1 MRIIRESAELLG
13 IKIVNLNKN
22 SWYNTF
28 TKGDLVL

>member
-1 MRIIRESAELLG
+1 MKIINESAELLG
-13 IKIVNLNKN
+13 TNIVNLNKE